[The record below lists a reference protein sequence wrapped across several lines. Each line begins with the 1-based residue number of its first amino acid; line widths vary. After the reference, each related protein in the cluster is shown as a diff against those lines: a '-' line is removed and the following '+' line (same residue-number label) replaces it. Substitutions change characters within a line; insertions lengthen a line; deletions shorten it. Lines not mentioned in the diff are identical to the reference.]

1 MKRDILI
8 STIARRYARAMLEVS
23 IKQRNF
29 STVLEELENFS
40 GLLESTPMLRTLFA
54 NPAISSQAKQRVLKE
69 VSAKAQYQELTFNFL
84 KTLIHRDRLNFLDQ
98 VIVSAEQQF
107 LEKQGIMVV
116 EVTTAQ
122 RLSQEEENGLVE
134 KLQGF
139 TGKKVQLENRVDPSL
154 IGGVITRIGTTLYDG
169 SVQAQLEQLRAKIQ
183 EA

>member
-1 MKRDILI
+1 VNRDILI
-8 STIARRYARAMLEVS
+8 STVARRYARAMLEVS
-23 IKQRNF
+23 IKQRKF
-29 STVLEELENFS
+29 STVLEELENLS
-40 GLLESTPMLRTLFA
+40 ALLDSTPLLRTLFA
-54 NPAISSQAKQRVLKE
+54 NPAISSDAKLRVLKE
-69 VSAKAQYQELTFNFL
+69 LSAKARYQELTFNFL
-84 KTLIHRDRLNFLDQ
+84 KTLIHRDRLNLLDQ
-98 VIVSAEQQF
+98 VIVSAEEQF

-122 RLSQEEENGLVE
+122 RLSQEEENRLVE

>member
-1 MKRDILI
+1 
-8 STIARRYARAMLEVS
+8 
-23 IKQRNF
+23 
-29 STVLEELENFS
+29 
-40 GLLESTPMLRTLFA
+40 
-54 NPAISSQAKQRVLKE
+54 
-69 VSAKAQYQELTFNFL
+69 
-84 KTLIHRDRLNFLDQ
+84 
-98 VIVSAEQQF
+98 
-107 LEKQGIMVV
+107 VV